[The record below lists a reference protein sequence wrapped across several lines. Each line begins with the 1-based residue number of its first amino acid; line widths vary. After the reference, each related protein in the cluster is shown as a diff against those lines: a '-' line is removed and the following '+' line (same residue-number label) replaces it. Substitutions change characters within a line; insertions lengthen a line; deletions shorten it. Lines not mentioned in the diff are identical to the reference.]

1 VPGYKVGV
9 VNQTET
15 AALKAA
21 GDNKNA
27 PFARELVH
35 VYTKATLIGDD
46 ILSICGN
53 LYVSHAHSW
62 GRAVAQWLRHYATN
76 RQVAGSIPDGVI
88 RILQ

>member
-1 VPGYKVGV
+1 MVLLCVLGYKVGV

-27 PFARELVH
+27 PFTRELVH

-53 LYVSHAHSW
+53 SYISNAHS
-62 GRAVAQWLRHYATN
+62 
-76 RQVAGSIPDGVI
+76 
-88 RILQ
+88 